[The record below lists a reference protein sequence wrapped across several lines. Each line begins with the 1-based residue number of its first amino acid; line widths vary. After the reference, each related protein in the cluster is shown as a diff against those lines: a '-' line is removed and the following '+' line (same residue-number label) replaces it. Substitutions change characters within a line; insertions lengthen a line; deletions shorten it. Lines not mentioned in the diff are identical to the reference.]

1 MKIIAETYADYLRE
15 PAMKFMEDM
24 LQRFG
29 PGQIDIVY
37 CHNDEMALGAVA
49 AIQAAGRGNEGIIV
63 AGIDGMEVAFDAIKA
78 GVMGVTV
85 QYPYVAPEAV
95 QYAWKILNGEKVPE
109 RVELNSVLID
119 STNVAEWVG
128 KGL

>member
-1 MKIIAETYADYLRE
+1 MT
-15 PAMKFMEDM
+15 FMEDM

-29 PGQIDIVY
+29 PGEINVVY

-63 AGIDGMEVAFDAIKA
+63 TGMDGTEVAFDAIKDGSMA
-78 GVMGVTV
+78 FSIV
-85 QYPYVAPEAV
+85 YPYVAPEGV
-95 QYAWKILNGEKVPE
+95 QYAWKILNGEKVSQ
-109 RVELNSVLID
+109 RVLLDTALVD
-119 STNVAEWVG
+119 STNISQWVG